1 MVFGLGYG
9 VLDRGRFVVG
19 DYVLV
24 VEEFGE
30 GLRYSRFFGK
40 RLVFDSFIVGAS
52 RLVLVPIY
60 PVLVPKKIT
69 RFVLVEYSGFVDVGP
84 GHSVSFY
91 IYVPVDFAV
100 YSYGSRGYD
109 VVDVFKGVNPKYAVY
124 GPTLGLERGEAI
136 IARYYKSE
144 IYYEDPGPRPGLA
157 VTRVHVV
164 NNTDS
169 WVRVSRILID
179 SNIAILY
186 YEPGSWRAC
195 IQELEM
201 NINTSSTATIRY
213 GEPIYGMLRRIDDPK
228 DLKPPRIG
236 ALTEMLWGF

>member
-1 MVFGLGYG
+1 MGFG
-9 VLDRGRFVVG
+9 VLGLGRFVVG
-19 DYVLV
+19 GYVLV
-24 VEEFGE
+24 IEEFSE
-30 GLRYSRFFGK
+30 SLRYRRFLEN
-40 RLVFDSFIVGAS
+40 RVVFDSFIIGAS
-52 RLVLVPIY
+52 RIVLVPIY

-100 YSYGSRGYD
+100 YSYGSRGYI
-109 VVDVFKGVNPKYAVY
+109 VVDVFEGVKPKYSVY
-124 GPTLGLERGEAI
+124 GPILGLERGEAI

-179 SNIAILY
+179 SNIATLY
-186 YEPGSWRAC
+186 YEPGSWKTC
-195 IQELEM
+195 LQELKM
-201 NINTSSTATIRY
+201 NINTPTTATIKY
-213 GEPIYGMLRRIDDPK
+213 GEPLYKELKKIDDPK
-228 DLKPPRIG
+228 DLKPPKIG
-236 ALTEMLWGF
+236 STTEMLWGL

>member
-24 VEEFGE
+24 VDGFGN
-30 GLRYSRFFGK
+30 GLRYRRF
-40 RLVFDSFIVGAS
+40 LVRKWFVILSLSVFLG
-52 RLVLVPIY
+52 LFLVPIY

-84 GHSVSFY
+84 SHSVSFY

-109 VVDVFKGVNPKYAVY
+109 VVDVFKGANPKYAVY

-136 IARYYKSE
+136 IARYYRSE
-144 IYYEDPGPRPGLA
+144 IYYEDPGPKPGLA
-157 VTRVHVV
+157 VTRVHVI

-179 SNIAILY
+179 SNIATLY

-195 IQELEM
+195 LQELKM
-201 NINTSSTATIRY
+201 NINTPSTATIKY
-213 GEPIYGMLRRIDDPK
+213 GEPPYKELKKIDDPK
-228 DLKPPRIG
+228 DLKPPKIG
-236 ALTEMLWGF
+236 STTEMLWGL

>member
-1 MVFGLGYG
+1 MVYG

-24 VEEFGE
+24 IEKFGK
-30 GLRYSRFFGK
+30 GLRYR
-40 RLVFDSFIVGAS
+40 RLLGERVVFDSFIVGAS

-100 YSYGSRGYD
+100 YSYGSRGYS
-109 VVDVFKGVNPKYAVY
+109 VVDVFEGVNPKYAVY
-124 GPTLGLERGEAI
+124 GPILGLERGEAI
-136 IARYYKSE
+136 IARYYRSE

-169 WVRVSRILID
+169 WARVSKILID
-179 SNIAILY
+179 SNIATLY
-186 YEPGSWRAC
+186 YEPGSWKTC
-195 IQELEM
+195 LQELRV
-201 NINTSSTATIRY
+201 NINSPTTATVKY
-213 GEPIYGMLRRIDDPK
+213 GEPLYKELKRIDDPK
-228 DLKPPRIG
+228 DLKPPKIG
-236 ALTEMLWGF
+236 SSTEMLWGL